1 MITSAVTTTDSAGS
15 EQAEQHFSPVIGIND

>member
-15 EQAEQHFSPVIGIND
+15 EQAEQHFFACNRHK